1 MWEESSSA
9 ASGRAMSRIG
19 KQPVIVP
26 EGVKMSLDD
35 NKVSATG
42 PKGSLSFDFHPDMM
56 VKLQDGS
63 LLVERPSD
71 SASHRALHGTTRVV
85 LANMVHGVTEGFTK
99 ELEIIGVG
107 FNAQLEGKRLK
118 LALGFSHDIYFD
130 PPEGIDIKA
139 GKGSVS
145 ISGIDKQLVGQV
157 AAKIRSFRPPEPY
170 KGKGVR
176 YAGEYVRIKKG
187 KTVGE

>member
-1 MWEESSSA
+1 
-9 ASGRAMSRIG
+9 MSRIG
-19 KQPVIVP
+19 NQPITVP
-26 EGVKMSLDD
+26 DGVKISLDE
-35 NKVSATG
+35 KTVSVVG
-42 PKGSLSFDFHPDMM
+42 PKGNLSFDSHPDMT
-56 VKLQDGS
+56 VKQENGT

-71 SASHRALHGTTRVV
+71 NASHRALHGTTRAV
-85 LANMVHGVTEGFTK
+85 LANMVHGVTEGFSK

-107 FNAQLEGKRLK
+107 FSAKMEGKRLK

-130 PPEGIDIKA
+130 PPEGIDIKT

>member
-1 MWEESSSA
+1 
-9 ASGRAMSRIG
+9 MSRIG
-19 KQPVIVP
+19 KQPVTVP
-26 EGVKMSLDD
+26 DGVKISLHE
-35 NKVSATG
+35 NKVSVTG
-42 PKGSLSFDFHPDMM
+42 PKGHLTFDSHPDMT
-56 VKLQDGS
+56 VKEENGS

-71 SASHRALHGTTRVV
+71 SASLRALHGTTRAV

-107 FNAQLEGKRLK
+107 FNARLEGKRLK

-130 PPEGIDIKA
+130 PPEGIDIKV

>member
-1 MWEESSSA
+1 
-9 ASGRAMSRIG
+9 MSRIG
-19 KQPVIVP
+19 KQPVTVP
-26 EGVKMSLDD
+26 DGVKISLEE
-35 NKVSATG
+35 NRVSVAG
-42 PKGSLSFDFHPDMM
+42 PKGSLSFDSHPDMT
-56 VKLQDGS
+56 VKQENGS
-63 LLVERPSD
+63 LLVERLSD
-71 SASHRALHGTTRVV
+71 NASHRALHGTTRAA

-107 FNAQLEGKRLK
+107 FNARLEGKRLK

-130 PPEGIDIKA
+130 PPQGIEIKA

-176 YAGEYVRIKKG
+176 YSGEYVRIKKG